1 MTIDEDKRFRALLA
15 LVDAYNHQ
23 VRHLGSDSEVTKDT
37 RATIEE
43 FVGWKQPKAVS
54 EAKKP

>member
-1 MTIDEDKRFRALLA
+1 MSIDEDRRFRTLLA
-15 LVDAYNHQ
+15 LVDAYNIQ
-23 VRHLGSDSEVTKDT
+23 VRNLGSDSEVAKGT

>member
-1 MTIDEDKRFRALLA
+1 MTIDEDKRFRDLLR
-15 LVDAYNHQ
+15 LFYDYSNQ
-23 VRHLGSDSEVTKDT
+23 TRYLGSDSDEAKAV
-37 RATIEE
+37 RAEIEE